1 MAVIV
6 FYEATK
12 MDEQQLSAG
21 LQPTDHQWDFV
32 RDTIN
37 LGNIDKNAEV
47 ISVFVASQVTRQM
60 IEKMPRLKL
69 IATRSTGFDHIDI
82 EAAAARDITV
92 VNVPTYGENTV
103 AEATFSLMLALTRKL
118 IPTVS
123 TTRKGTFIASD
134 LTGVDLKGRTLG
146 AIGMGH
152 IGRHTAKIA
161 KGFEMDVIAYDV
173 HQDAAFAKSM
183 GIEYVTFDDLLSRSD
198 IITLHTPLLP
208 DNYHLINQSTIAKM
222 KKGAI
227 LINTARGELVEN
239 RALIHGVKSGHL
251 AGAGLDTIEGEK
263 LILQKEMIGAL
274 NSSSTSPTTYE
285 HAAEVHAMLQIPNII
300 ITQHAAFNTEEAIA
314 RINDTT
320 VQNITRFWYGETP
333 NRVQAKTTAG
343 KLVIVRHTESEWNAE
358 GLWTGTTDVHLSKKG
373 WDDAAKIGA
382 KLSDIAFDYAFTSQ
396 QIRSHET
403 LEAIKNAAGK
413 LDLHSE
419 SSAAI
424 NERDYGV
431 YTGMNKDKVH
441 ESIGDEAFDILR
453 RSWDVPVEGGE
464 SLRDVYQ
471 RTIPFYLR
479 VVLPRI
485 RHGQNV
491 LMIAH
496 GNSIRSLVKYI
507 ESISDK
513 EIGKL
518 EMPQDEIV
526 VYEVDF
532 EGRQKS
538 KSLIELKS

>member
-32 RDTIN
+32 RDTIS
-37 LGNIDKNAEV
+37 LRNIDKNAEV

-69 IATRSTGFDHIDI
+69 IATRSTGFDHIDL
-82 EAAAARDITV
+82 ETATARGITV

-146 AIGMGH
+146 VIGMGH

-183 GIEYVTFDDLLSRSD
+183 GIEYVAFDDLLSRSD

-285 HAAEVHAMLQIPNII
+285 HAAEVHTMLQIPNII

-479 VVLPRI
+479 VILPRI

-491 LMIAH
+491 LIIAH
-496 GNSIRSLVKYI
+496 GNSIRSLIKYI
-507 ESISDK
+507 EDVSDQK
-513 EIGKL
+513 IGDT
-518 EMPQDEIV
+518 EMPQDDILI
-526 VYEVDF
+526 YEVDF
-532 EGRQKS
+532 DGHEKTKS
-538 KSLIELKS
+538 AIKV

>member
-21 LQPTDHQWDFV
+21 LRPTDHHWEFV

-37 LGNIDKNAEV
+37 LRNIDKNAEV

-69 IATRSTGFDHIDI
+69 IATRSTGFDHIDL
-82 EAAAARDITV
+82 ETATARGITV

-103 AEATFSLMLALTRKL
+103 AEAAFSLMLALTRKL

-146 AIGMGH
+146 VIGMGH

-173 HQDAAFAKSM
+173 HQDAAFAKEMS
-183 GIEYVTFDDLLSRSD
+183 ITYISFDELLAQSD
-198 IITLHTPLLP
+198 IISLHTPLLS
-208 DNYHLINQSTIAKM
+208 DNYHLINSSTIAKM
-222 KKGAI
+222 KKGTF

-239 RALIHGVKSGHL
+239 RALIHGIKSGHL

-263 LILQKEMIGAL
+263 LILQKEMINVL
-274 NSSSTSPTTYE
+274 DSNSTSPTTYE
-285 HAAEVHAMLQIPNII
+285 HAAEVHTMLQIPNII
-300 ITQHAAFNTEEAIA
+300 ITQHAAFNTAEAIA

-320 VQNITRFWYGETP
+320 VQNVTRFWYGEVP
-333 NRVQAKTTAG
+333 NRVQAKAVSG
-343 KLVIVRHTESEWNAE
+343 KLVIVRHAESEWNAE

-373 WDDAAKIGA
+373 WEDAARIGA
-382 KLSDIAFDYAFTSQ
+382 ALKDISFDYAFTSQ
-396 QIRSHET
+396 QIRTHET
-403 LEAIKNAAGK
+403 LEAIKNASDQV
-413 LDLHSE
+413 DLHSE

-538 KSLIELKS
+538 KSLIELES